1 MVKIGRNDP
10 CPCGSGKKYKKCCQ
24 AQDEATATHIRGEQS
39 AVQIA
44 LEWLHEKYSEEVN
57 EVVYAGF
64 MGELSEDELDA
75 IQGLPPHLA
84 QAVVIN
90 IGEWLLAEAEL
101 EINGKDCPAID
112 LILGVKGPLLS
123 AAGREWLTE
132 ITRRSMSL
140 YEVRE
145 VKKGE
150 GLLLQDLVYTDEKP
164 VWVHEKSATESL
176 VQWDVFGARLA
187 SNEGKMVLT
196 GAVYPMERPQ
206 ALACLEEIRS
216 EIAGDEDD
224 PVLVR
229 KLVCW
234 TIIDCW
240 LESLLEERPLPRVVD
255 VGTGEKIDLTT
266 DHYRVLNWEVL
277 EAVLAEQEDVD
288 GDRAEGWTRFIEL
301 EDGRK
306 RSLAALNPAK
316 GGYLE
321 VFCRTLKLADE
332 ARRWLEEIAGAAVAY
347 KIREV
352 VDPRSQK
359 ADKSA
364 KPASSSDIPADV
376 QHQLIHDYLRK
387 HYESWPMIPLPAL
400 GGKTP
405 LQAVKSKK
413 GREGVVELL
422 KSIEQLEQRR
432 PAETGGEPFDIGF
445 LWERLGLKR
454 ETAL

>member
-1 MVKIGRNDP
+1 M
-10 CPCGSGKKYKKCCQ
+10 
-24 AQDEATATHIRGEQS
+24 
-39 AVQIA
+39 
-44 LEWLHEKYSEEVN
+44 
-57 EVVYAGF
+57 
-64 MGELSEDELDA
+64 
-75 IQGLPPHLA
+75 
-84 QAVVIN
+84 
-90 IGEWLLAEAEL
+90 
-101 EINGKDCPAID
+101 EINGKDRPAID
-112 LILGVKGPLLS
+112 LILGVKGPRLS

-145 VKKGE
+145 VKKGQ
-150 GLLLQDLVYTDEKP
+150 GLLLQDLVYTEEKP
-164 VWVHEKSATESL
+164 VWVHEKSATEFL

-206 ALACLEEIRS
+206 ALAC
-216 EIAGDEDD
+216 
-224 PVLVR
+224 
-229 KLVCW
+229 
-234 TIIDCW
+234 
-240 LESLLEERPLPRVVD
+240 
-255 VGTGEKIDLTT
+255 
-266 DHYRVLNWEVL
+266 
-277 EAVLAEQEDVD
+277 
-288 GDRAEGWTRFIEL
+288 
-301 EDGRK
+301 
-306 RSLAALNPAK
+306 
-316 GGYLE
+316 
-321 VFCRTLKLADE
+321 
-332 ARRWLEEIAGAAVAY
+332 LEEIAGAAVAY

-387 HYESWPMIPLPAL
+387 HYESWPMIPLPVL
-400 GGKTP
+400 GGKTS

-432 PAETGGEPFDIGF
+432 PAETGCEPFDIGF